1 MAKNILVIGAAGN
14 VCIEAVKLLANKDV
28 KLRIACR
35 DPEKAKSMKI
45 RNSEFKNFDYLND
58 DSFKDLFKGI
68 DSWLLVSPPSHL
80 NLHHQVGKMAEL
92 AVKAGVKNVV
102 NVSALGIQD
111 DNHPMR
117 QIEQYIEDSGMH
129 YTFIHPN
136 CYMQNFNMYFRQS
149 LVEEDAIRLPA
160 GKAKTSFVD
169 LRDVGKVT
177 EIELLKDELK
187 NKTFELTGPEALN
200 LFHVADIFTDVL
212 GRKIEYKEVDED
224 EYKAILQM
232 DGWYDSSIDA
242 SINLCR
248 YVKQGWNAVITSGVY
263 DILGREA
270 TTFKD
275 YAHDYADHWT
285 VRVAQAE

>member
-14 VCIEAVKLLANKDV
+14 VCIEAVKLLADKDV

-35 DPEKAKSMKI
+35 DPEKAKSMNI
-45 RNSEFKNFDYLND
+45 PHSEFKNFDYLND
-58 DSFKDLFKGI
+58 ESFKELFNDI
-68 DSWLLVSPPSHL
+68 ESWLLVSPPSHL
-80 NLHHQVGKMAEL
+80 NLHYQVGKMVGL
-92 AVKAGVKNVV
+92 AVQAGVKNIV

-136 CYMQNFNMYFRQS
+136 CYMQNFNMYFKQS
-149 LVEEDAIRLPA
+149 IIEEDAIRLPA

-169 LRDVGKVT
+169 LRDAGEVA
-177 EIELLKDELK
+177 EIELMKGELS
-187 NKTFELTGPEALN
+187 NKTYELTGPDALN
-200 LFHVADIFTDVL
+200 LFNIADIFSDGL

-232 DGWYDSSIDA
+232 DGWYDASIDA

-248 YVKQGWNAVITSGVY
+248 YVKQGWNAIITTGVY
-263 DILGREA
+263 DILGREPK
-270 TTFKD
+270 TFKE
-275 YAHDYADHWT
+275 YVHDYNNQWA
-285 VRVAQAE
+285 VPVAETD